1 MKPCASCPNPTA
13 CAKAGKCAAA
23 KPAPKRGA
31 AQPMSVPA
39 SKRKT
44 GRYYIPRQ
52 D

>member
-23 KPAPKRGA
+23 KPAKRGSS
-31 AQPMSVPA
+31 QPMSMPA
-39 SKRKT
+39 SKKKT
-44 GRYYIPRQ
+44 GRYYAPRQ